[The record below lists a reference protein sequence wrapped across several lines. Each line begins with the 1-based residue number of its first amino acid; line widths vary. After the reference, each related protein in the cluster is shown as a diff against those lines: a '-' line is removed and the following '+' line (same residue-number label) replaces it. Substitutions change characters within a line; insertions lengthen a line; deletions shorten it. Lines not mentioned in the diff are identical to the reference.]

1 MIILMRSVTIVM
13 TTSWRMMSNFFIP
26 NWPVPSNIK
35 SIQTLR
41 VGGKSEGKYNSFNLA
56 THVNDNID
64 LVNSN
69 RELLD
74 QFLPSSPHW
83 LNQTHSV
90 DVIELPSA
98 SFNADASYTR
108 DKNTVCVV
116 QTADCLPLL
125 VTNKKGT
132 IVAAIH
138 AGWRGLLNGVI
149 ENTIHKMNM
158 SPNELL
164 VWLGPAIS
172 QKHFEVGA
180 DVKNGFC
187 EKDQEAEKA
196 FRAISDQ
203 KWLADIYH
211 LAKLRLKASGVT
223 DIYGGS
229 LTDDYCTYANEAN
242 YFSYRRDGTTGRMAS
257 LIWIES

>member
-1 MIILMRSVTIVM
+1 MTIVM

-26 NWPVPSNIK
+26 NWPVPSHIK
-35 SIQTLR
+35 SMQTLR
-41 VGGKSEGKYNSFNLA
+41 AGGKSEGKYKSFNLA
-56 THVNDNID
+56 THVNDEINS
-64 LVNSN
+64 VNSN
-69 RELLD
+69 RDLLD

-90 DVIELPSA
+90 DVIELPPLK
-98 SFNADASYTR
+98 FNADASYTKEK
-108 DKNTVCVV
+108 DTVCVV

-158 SPNELL
+158 SPHELL
-164 VWLGPAIS
+164 IWLGPAIS
-172 QKHFEVGA
+172 QKYFEVGA
-180 DVKNGFC
+180 DVKDSFC
-187 EKDQEAEKA
+187 ENDREAEKA

-211 LAKLRLKASGVT
+211 LAKIRLKASGVT
-223 DIYGGS
+223 EIYGGS
-229 LTDDYCTYANEAN
+229 VTDDYCTFANEAD
-242 YFSYRRDGTTGRMAS
+242 YFSYRRDGATGRMAS